1 MGIFL
6 KKGKNKTMLKKSK
19 SAYWLY
25 FLGAYVIIQFI
36 WWGYH
41 LIQLSS
47 HIPQEDAQL
56 SKRVGMVFGE
66 GAVFLFI
73 LIFGIFR
80 IRKSITKEL
89 AFQQQQQNF
98 LLTVTHELK
107 TPIAALKL
115 YIQTLQK
122 HHLSEDKK
130 EKILSG
136 ALQENERLS
145 QLIEN
150 ILNASRAENKQFTI
164 QKQPTNLV
172 GLLATIK
179 ERYQSRYHHELI
191 EVKGPDELMANVDP
205 LMLDTILV
213 NLIENAIKY
222 GGIHQQI
229 SIQIEKL
236 NRVVTIK
243 IADQGPGI
251 LPNERAHIFE
261 KFYRIGSE
269 ETRKQAGSGLG
280 LYIVAE
286 YVQLH
291 NGQIRYIENKP
302 SGSIFEL
309 ILPK

>member
-1 MGIFL
+1 
-6 KKGKNKTMLKKSK
+6 MLKKSK

-25 FLGAYVIIQFI
+25 FLGAYVVIQFI

-47 HIPQEDAQL
+47 HIPQQDAQL

-66 GAVFLFI
+66 GAVFLVI
-73 LIFGIFR
+73 LAFGIYR
-80 IRKSITKEL
+80 IRKSISKEL

-122 HHLSEDKK
+122 HNLPEDKK
-130 EKILSG
+130 EKILNG

-150 ILNASRAENKQFTI
+150 ILNASRAENKLFAI
-164 QKQPTNLV
+164 QKQKTELV
-172 GLLATIK
+172 ALVNSIK
-179 ERYQSRYHHELI
+179 ERYQARYHAGLIDFIGPEELF
-191 EVKGPDELMANVDP
+191 AAVD
-205 LMLDTILV
+205 LHMLDTILV

-222 GGIHQQI
+222 GGTQQHI
-229 SIQIEKL
+229 TIQMEKL
-236 NRVVTIK
+236 DRFVALK
-243 IADQGPGI
+243 IADEGPGI
-251 LPNERAHIFE
+251 DPAERLHIFE

-286 YVQLH
+286 YVRLH
-291 NGQIRYIENKP
+291 NGQIRCIENIP
-302 SGSIFEL
+302 TGSVFEL
-309 ILPK
+309 ILPI

>member
-1 MGIFL
+1 
-6 KKGKNKTMLKKSK
+6 MLKKSK

-47 HIPQEDAQL
+47 HIPQQDAQL

-66 GAVFLFI
+66 GAVFLVI
-73 LIFGIFR
+73 LAFGIYR
-80 IRKSITKEL
+80 IRKSISKEL

-122 HHLSEDKK
+122 HNLPEDKK
-130 EKILSG
+130 EKILNG

-150 ILNASRAENKQFTI
+150 ILNASRAENKLFAI
-164 QKQPTNLV
+164 QKQKTELV
-172 GLLATIK
+172 ALVHSIK
-179 ERYQSRYHHELI
+179 ERYQARYHVGLI
-191 EVKGPDELMANVDP
+191 DFKGPEELFAAVD
-205 LMLDTILV
+205 LHMLDTILV

-222 GGIHQQI
+222 GGTQQRI
-229 SIQIEKL
+229 SIQMEKL
-236 NRVVTIK
+236 DRFVALK
-243 IADQGPGI
+243 MADEGPGI
-251 LPNERAHIFE
+251 DPSERLHIFE

-286 YVQLH
+286 YVRLH
-291 NGQIRYIENKP
+291 NGQIRCIENIP
-302 SGSIFEL
+302 TGSVFEL
-309 ILPK
+309 ILPI

>member
-1 MGIFL
+1 M
-6 KKGKNKTMLKKSK
+6 KKSK

-47 HIPQEDAQL
+47 YIPQQDAQL
-56 SKRVGMVFGE
+56 SRRVGMVFGE
-66 GAVFLFI
+66 GAVFLVI
-73 LIFGIFR
+73 LAVGIYR
-80 IRKSITKEL
+80 IRKSISKEL

-122 HHLSEDKK
+122 HHLPEDKK
-130 EKILSG
+130 EKILTG

-150 ILNASRAENKQFTI
+150 ILNASRAENKQFAL
-164 QKQPTNLV
+164 QKQNTELV
-172 GLLATIK
+172 GLVHTIT
-179 ERYQSRYHHELI
+179 ERYQARYHAKLIDFSGPKELFA
-191 EVKGPDELMANVDP
+191 EVDQH
-205 LMLDTILV
+205 MLDTIIV
-213 NLIENAIKY
+213 NLMENAIKY
-222 GGIHQQI
+222 GGTQQLI
-229 SIQIEKL
+229 SIKMEKL
-236 NRVVTIK
+236 DRVVAIK

-251 LPNERAHIFE
+251 DPAERLHIFE

-286 YVQLH
+286 YVRLH
-291 NGQIRYIENKP
+291 NGQIRCIENSP

-309 ILPK
+309 ILPL

>member
-1 MGIFL
+1 
-6 KKGKNKTMLKKSK
+6 LKKSK

-47 HIPQEDAQL
+47 HIPQQDAQL

-66 GAVFLFI
+66 GAVFLVI
-73 LIFGIFR
+73 LAFGIYR
-80 IRKSITKEL
+80 IRKSISKEL

-122 HHLSEDKK
+122 HNLPEDKK
-130 EKILSG
+130 EKILNG

-150 ILNASRAENKQFTI
+150 ILNASRAENKLFAI
-164 QKQPTNLV
+164 QKQRTELV
-172 GLLATIK
+172 ALVHSIK
-179 ERYQSRYHHELI
+179 ERYQARYHVGLI
-191 EVKGPDELMANVDP
+191 DFKGPEELFAAVD
-205 LMLDTILV
+205 LHMLDTILV

-222 GGIHQQI
+222 GGTQQHI
-229 SIQIEKL
+229 SIQMEKL
-236 NRVVTIK
+236 DRFVALK
-243 IADQGPGI
+243 ISDEGPGI
-251 LPNERAHIFE
+251 DPLERLHIFE

-286 YVQLH
+286 YVRLH
-291 NGQIRYIENKP
+291 NGQIRCIENNP

-309 ILPK
+309 ILPI

>member
-1 MGIFL
+1 
-6 KKGKNKTMLKKSK
+6 MLKKSK

-47 HIPQEDAQL
+47 HIPQQDAQL

-66 GAVFLFI
+66 GAVFLVI
-73 LIFGIFR
+73 LAFGIYR
-80 IRKSITKEL
+80 IRRSISKEL

-122 HHLSEDKK
+122 HDLPADKK
-130 EKILSG
+130 EKILNG
-136 ALQENERLS
+136 ALHENERLS

-150 ILNASRAENKQFTI
+150 ILNASRAENKLFAI
-164 QKQPTNLV
+164 QKQNTDLV
-172 GLLATIK
+172 GLIHTLK
-179 ERYQSRYHHELI
+179 ERYQSRYHTSLI
-191 EVKGPDELMANVDP
+191 DFKGQTTLFAAVDQN
-205 LMLDTILV
+205 MLETILI
-213 NLIENAIKY
+213 NLLENAIKY
-222 GGIHQQI
+222 GGTQQQI

-236 NRVVTIK
+236 DRVVTIK
-243 IADQGPGI
+243 IADEGPGI
-251 LPNERAHIFE
+251 DPAERMLIFE

-286 YVQLH
+286 YLRLH
-291 NGQIRYIENKP
+291 NGKIRCIENIP
-302 SGSIFEL
+302 TGSIFEL
-309 ILPK
+309 ILPL